1 MGLRGIHD
9 SGMQGKDSQEEKVQ
23 LLGKIILNQR
33 EILVKNINKPAE
45 NIPQVLTLYKEVLK
59 IYNYSLEDPE
69 DITLMWTDDN
79 YGYIRRLCNKAEQQR
94 KGGSGVY
101 YDLSYWGRPHDY
113 LWLSTTQPGLIWYEM
128 TRAYKNGAKK
138 MWIVNVGD
146 IKSSEYNMEL
156 FLDLARDFNSI
167 NETTIKKHLVD

>member
-1 MGLRGIHD
+1 MGMRGIHD

-79 YGYIRRLCNKAEQQR
+79 YGYIRRLCNK
-94 KGGSGVY
+94 S
-101 YDLSYWGRPHDY
+101 
-113 LWLSTTQPGLIWYEM
+113 
-128 TRAYKNGAKK
+128 RAAKER
-138 MWIVNVGD
+138 G
-146 IKSSEYNMEL
+146 
-156 FLDLARDFNSI
+156 
-167 NETTIKKHLVD
+167 